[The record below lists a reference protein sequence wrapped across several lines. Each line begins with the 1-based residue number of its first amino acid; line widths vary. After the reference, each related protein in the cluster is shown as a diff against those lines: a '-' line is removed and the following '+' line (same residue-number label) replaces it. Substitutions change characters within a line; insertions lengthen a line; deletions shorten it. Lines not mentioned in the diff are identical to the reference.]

1 MPCSQHKGWGDED
14 SRPIKFQKKDS
25 VNYDEI
31 AKQLK
36 EREEKMKDK
45 QHVAMLCALFNDL
58 KNRGIYLDVL
68 ESASKDGN
76 IDFSDFIQEHEKED
90 VERLKHDLSKF
101 SKHEKQMII
110 KILNSEL

>member
-1 MPCSQHKGWGDED
+1 MPCSQHQGWGDEC
-14 SRPIKFQKKDS
+14 SRSIKFEKDNI
-25 VNYDEI
+25 NYGEI
-31 AKQLK
+31 FNQIK
-36 EREEKMKDK
+36 EREDKMKDK

-101 SKHEKQMII
+101 SKHEKQMIVR
-110 KILNSEL
+110 ILNNEL